1 MPVGELGDMVACY
14 QIINGAKPKMEADDE
29 DMILNLDWRWDLV
42 DNIGPQN
49 CPEGE
54 AEFKKAIADINRTLK

>member
-29 DMILNLDWRWDLV
+29 DMIPDLD
-42 DNIGPQN
+42 
-49 CPEGE
+49 
-54 AEFKKAIADINRTLK
+54 